1 MPNPTHGTPLNPRP
15 PAGVQ
20 NPIVSV
26 QTSLPQ
32 TIPPSSLPFVLQEE
46 DAAGEFRFII
56 DTTWYLFLYN
66 LTRQVLPLGGNA
78 PVITKTILQ
87 QVPPPPVLFQETD
100 YDENAQ
106 IIVGPA
112 GPRGIQGPVGYSIAL
127 DGADGDD
134 LFPLP
139 GPAGAAGAAGTPGP
153 QGIPGIGL
161 DGADADDLL
170 HIPGQ
175 TGSPGPTGPQGMIG
189 IGLDG
194 ADGDEGMPIPGTAAP
209 VLGFSG
215 GLTAN
220 TTINDTITF
229 TTGGITLAN
238 QVAVAGS
245 VWRVRARGQFVA
257 VTSITARNAQVACF
271 WGATQLVAV
280 TAAVLVSTTQTTRWQ
295 LEFILTASST
305 TAIWTTGSMIS
316 EIASATAL
324 AINDATPASTT
335 VTAGLQTL
343 DLRFSMSVAVAT
355 DQWVVH
361 QVTMERLK

>member
-1 MPNPTHGTPLNPRP
+1 MANPTHGTPLVPRV

-20 NPIVSV
+20 NPVVSV

-32 TIPPSSLPFVLQEE
+32 TIPPSSLPFTLQ
-46 DAAGEFRFII
+46 DANGQAII

-66 LTRQVLPLGGNA
+66 LTRQTLPLGGNPPA
-78 PVITKTILQ
+78 ITPTVLA
-87 QVPPPPVLFQETD
+87 QVRPPPVFFQEAD

-106 IIVGPA
+106 IIA
-112 GPRGIQGPVGYSIAL
+112 GPVGAPGIQGPVGYSIAL

-139 GPAGAAGAAGTPGP
+139 GAAGAAGSPGP

-175 TGSPGPTGPQGMIG
+175 NGSNGAAGPQGIPG

-194 ADGDEGMPIPGTAAP
+194 ADGDEGMPIPGAP
-209 VLGFSG
+209 APILGFAGS
-215 GLTAN
+215 LTAN
-220 TTINDTITF
+220 TTINDTVTF

-238 QVAVAGS
+238 QIALAGS
-245 VWRVRARGQFVA
+245 CWRIRAMGTFVA
-257 VTSITARNAQVACF
+257 VTSITARNAQIAVF
-271 WGATQLVAV
+271 WGITQLPLIV
-280 TAAVLVSTTQTTRWQ
+280 AAVLVSAAQTTNWE
-295 LEFILTASST
+295 LEFILTGTSA
-305 TAIWTTGSMIS
+305 TAIWTAGFFNS
-316 EIASATAL
+316 EVTSTTL
-324 AINDATPASTT
+324 RTQSQATPASTV
-335 VTAGLQTL
+335 VTAGAQTI

-355 DQWVVH
+355 DQWVV
-361 QVTMERLK
+361 QAVTMERLK